1 MPSIHSVALRLFFI
15 LCALLCAAPAH
26 AAGPWRDVTVE
37 QAKAQAATFFQE
49 GKYKEAYALYM
60 SLVREIPEDNAVNLG
75 LARSAGKIG
84 EYNQA
89 VFFLERLTDKYPRNE
104 ALRLELIKAC
114 IQAGSLD
121 AARREMALAREYNP
135 SLAPELDDIII
146 QRLEDQLSRWQFS
159 GSLSAGI
166 LYDSNV
172 NQGPQSAFM
181 QLGMWNLKL
190 DAQATRKSSWG
201 AYSSAFLNG
210 GWRMGPESPWWL
222 VGDAALYAKGYFN
235 SLPTNRSMT
244 WGRMALGLRRI
255 GASTLFDLRL
265 KTDAVDY
272 MDDDQVARNNGSELQ
287 FIWAATPNIQ
297 LLTRAALERRDY
309 QTGNG
314 RQGWYMWAGEYVRL
328 LWGKDNH
335 SLLIGGRY
343 INAEC
348 LRDDYGYEGW
358 EGLSSMTLKLW
369 KKTELTPFIAYRR
382 ERYNGPATALEM
394 EKRRD
399 ENTRVGTSLTW
410 QFTEAFSWDLTW
422 QYTNNH
428 SKSPLYTYDQHLISS
443 GVTWKF

>member
-1 MPSIHSVALRLFFI
+1 MRFLHKCGQCFLLAMWL
-15 LCALLCAAPAH
+15 LLCAASSH
-26 AAGPWRDVTVE
+26 AARPWEDVTVE
-37 QAKAQAATFFQE
+37 QAKAQAATFLQA
-49 GKYKEAYALYM
+49 GKYKEAHALYL
-60 SLVREIPEDNAVNLG
+60 SLVREVPEDDAANLG
-75 LARSAGKIG
+75 LARSASKIG

-89 VFFLERLTDKYPRNE
+89 VFFLERLVDKYPRNE

-114 IQAGSLD
+114 VQAGSLD

-135 SLAPELDDIII
+135 NLAPELDDIII
-146 QRLEDQLSRWQFS
+146 QKLEEQLSRWQFS
-159 GSLSAGI
+159 GSLSVGV

-172 NQGPQSAFM
+172 NQGPESAFM

-201 AYSSAFLNG
+201 TYSSAFLSG
-210 GWRMGPESPWWL
+210 SWRMGPESPWWL

-265 KTDAVDY
+265 KTDAADY
-272 MDDDQVARNNGSELQ
+272 MDDDQIARNNGSELQ
-287 FIWAATPNIQ
+287 FIWAVTPNIQ

-314 RQGWYMWAGEYVRL
+314 RQGWYMWAGEYLRF

-335 SLLIGGRY
+335 SFLIGGRY

-348 LRDDYGYEGW
+348 LNADYGYDGW

-369 KKTELTPFIAYRR
+369 KDTELTPFIAYRR
-382 ERYNGPATALEM
+382 ERYNGPATALEP

-410 QFTEAFSWDLTW
+410 QFAEAFSWDLTW